1 MKYKL
6 TTESNL
12 NDWEDFARQEVSIRI
27 KNFRKNSYFYM
38 ILQF

>member
-27 KNFRKNSYFYM
+27 KISERTVTS
-38 ILQF
+38 I